1 MSGQVRKNFGKIGKN
16 ASGSVVGVGAR
27 GCRRVQK
34 GELASMSL
42 AQRIVGGVIGGIIGG
57 LVFGAIMAMMGMLP
71 MVASVVGSKSAVV
84 GLIYHMF
91 NSVVI
96 GAVFGLVFGA
106 LSRGY
111 GQGALW
117 GLVYGVVW
125 WVLGPLIL
133 MPILLGM
140 GGPQFGMAFTPPM
153 LMSLVGHLAYGL
165 ITGLVYVGYVHSRSV
180 RRAETT
186 A

>member
-1 MSGQVRKNFGKIGKN
+1 
-16 ASGSVVGVGAR
+16 
-27 GCRRVQK
+27 
-34 GELASMSL
+34 MSL
-42 AQRIVGGVIGGIIGG
+42 TQRIVGGIIGGIIGG
-57 LVFGAIMAMMGMLP
+57 LVFGAMMAMMGMLP

-84 GLIYHMF
+84 GFIYHMF

-96 GAVFGLVFGA
+96 GALFGLVFGA

-117 GLVYGVVW
+117 GLVYGVIW

-133 MPILLGM
+133 MPLMLGM
-140 GGPQFGMAFTPPM
+140 GLQFAAAFTPPM

-165 ITGLVYVGYVHSRSV
+165 ITGLVYVGYAHTRSA